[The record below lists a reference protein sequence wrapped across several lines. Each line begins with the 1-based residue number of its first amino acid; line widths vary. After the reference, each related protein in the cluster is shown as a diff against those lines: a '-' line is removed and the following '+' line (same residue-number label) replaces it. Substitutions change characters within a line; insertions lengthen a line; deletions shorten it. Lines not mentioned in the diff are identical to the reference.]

1 MIDQG
6 CGFSAEV
13 LNLIMDYGER
23 NDGRLRRGRRR
34 RRERERGEE
43 VKEGGKKE
51 EREGVLLLLGFHPKR
66 AQQGLISLQSSGSST
81 TN

>member
-34 RRERERGEE
+34 RRRERERER
-43 VKEGGKKE
+43 
-51 EREGVLLLLGFHPKR
+51 EREGEK
-66 AQQGLISLQSSGSST
+66 
-81 TN
+81 